1 MNTLKTTFLLTL
13 LTLLLVF
20 VGQMLGGNSGMVV
33 ALIFAAI
40 MNLTTYWFSDK
51 IVLAMYRAKPIE
63 ESDNPGLY
71 NLIRRTATKAGLPMP
86 KVYVIPTQTP
96 NAFATGRN
104 PKHAAVAVT
113 SGILKILNEDE
124 LEGVISHE
132 MAHVK
137 NRDILTGS
145 IVATLAG
152 AISMLAFMAR
162 WAAIFGGFG
171 GRDSEGRGGGLG
183 LLIMAIVAPLAALL
197 IQMAISRSREY
208 AADQTGAKIS
218 HKPLSLA
225 NALRKLEYAGRRIPL
240 KANPSTAHLF
250 IVNPLSGKGMASLF
264 STHPPVEERVA
275 RLEKMAHHEGSPRVA
290 KRI

>member
-1 MNTLKTTFLLTL
+1 MNTLKTAFLLTL
-13 LTLLLVF
+13 MTLLF
-20 VGQMLGGNSGMVV
+20 IFIGQMLGGNQGMVV
-33 ALIFAAI
+33 AFVFAAI
-40 MNLTTYWFSDK
+40 MNLGTYWFSDK
-51 IVLAMYRAKPIE
+51 IVLGMYRAQRVDE
-63 ESDNPGLY
+63 ADNPRLHDTV
-71 NLIRRTATKAGLPMP
+71 RRAATAAHLPMP

-113 SGILKILNEDE
+113 QGILKMLDQDE

-132 MAHVK
+132 MAHIK

-162 WAAIFGGFG
+162 FAAIFGGYG

-208 AADQTGAKIS
+208 AADRTAAKNS
-218 HKPLSLA
+218 HKPLALA
-225 NALRKLEYAGRRIPL
+225 NALRKLEQASRRIPL
-240 KANPSTAHLF
+240 PAKPSTAHLF
-250 IVNPLSGKGMASLF
+250 IVNPLSGKGLASLF
-264 STHPPVEERVA
+264 STHPPIEERVA
-275 RLEKMAHHEGSPRVA
+275 KLQQMARGV
-290 KRI
+290 

>member
-1 MNTLKTTFLLTL
+1 MNTLKTAFLLTL
-13 LTLLLVF
+13 MTLLF
-20 VGQMLGGNSGMVV
+20 IFIGGMLGGNQGMVV
-33 ALIFAAI
+33 AFIFAAI
-40 MNLTTYWFSDK
+40 MNLGTYWFSDK
-51 IVLAMYRAKPIE
+51 IVLGMYRAQRID
-63 ESDNPGLY
+63 ESAN
-71 NLIRRTATKAGLPMP
+71 RRLHDIVRRAATAARLPMP

-113 SGILKILNEDE
+113 QGILKILDEDE

-132 MAHVK
+132 MAHVR

-162 WAAIFGGFG
+162 FAAIFGGYG
-171 GRDSEGRGGGLG
+171 GRDSQGRGGGLG

-208 AADQTGAKIS
+208 AADSTAAKNS
-218 HKPLSLA
+218 HKPLALA
-225 NALRKLEYAGRRIPL
+225 NALRKLEHASRRIPL
-240 KANPSTAHLF
+240 QAKPSTAHLF

-264 STHPPVEERVA
+264 STHPPIEERVA
-275 RLEKMAHHEGSPRVA
+275 RLQKMARGV
-290 KRI
+290 

>member
-1 MNTLKTTFLLTL
+1 MNALKTTFLLTL
-13 LTLLLVF
+13 LTLLFVF
-20 VGQMLGGNSGMVV
+20 IGRMLGGNSGMIV
-33 ALIFAAI
+33 ALIFAAV

-51 IVLAMYRAKPIE
+51 IVLAMYRAQPIK
-63 ESDNPGLY
+63 ESDNPRLHS
-71 NLIRRTATKAGLPMP
+71 LVRRTATNANLPMP
-86 KVYVIPTQTP
+86 KVYIIPTHTP

-113 SGILKILNEDE
+113 SGILKTLDEDE

-132 MAHVK
+132 MAHIR

-162 WAAIFGGFG
+162 WAAIFGGYG
-171 GRDSEGRGGGLG
+171 GRDSEGRGGGIG

-225 NALRKLEYAGRRIPL
+225 NALKKLQYASRRVPL
-240 KANPSTAHLF
+240 EAKPSTAHLF
-250 IVNPLSGKGMASLF
+250 IVNPLSGRGMANLF

-275 RLEKMAHHEGSPRVA
+275 RLQSMA

>member
-1 MNTLKTTFLLTL
+1 MNVLKTVFLLTL
-13 LTLLLVF
+13 LTLLFVF
-20 VGQMLGGNSGMVV
+20 IGQVVGGKSGMII

-51 IVLAMYRAKPIE
+51 IVLAMYRAQPIK
-63 ESDNPGLY
+63 ESDHPRLY
-71 NLIRRTATKAGLPMP
+71 SLVRQTATQAGLPMP
-86 KVYVIPTQTP
+86 KVYIIPTQTP

-113 SGILKILNEDE
+113 SGILKILDEDE
-124 LEGVISHE
+124 LEGVLSHE
-132 MAHVK
+132 MAHVR

-145 IVATLAG
+145 IVATVAG
-152 AISMLAFMAR
+152 AISVLAHMAQ
-162 WAAIFGGFG
+162 WGAIFGGFG
-171 GRDSEGRGGGLG
+171 GRDDEGRGGGGLG

-208 AADQTGAKIS
+208 SADQTGAKTS

-225 NALRKLEYAGRRIPL
+225 SALRKLEYASRRMPL
-240 KANPSTAHLF
+240 DANPSTAHLF

-275 RLEKMAHHEGSPRVA
+275 RLEKMVHH
-290 KRI
+290 

>member
-1 MNTLKTTFLLTL
+1 MNTLKTGFLLTL
-13 LTLLLVF
+13 MTLLF
-20 VGQMLGGNSGMVV
+20 IFIGRMLGGNQGMVV
-33 ALIFAAI
+33 AFIFAAI
-40 MNLTTYWFSDK
+40 MNLGTYWFSDK
-51 IVLAMYRAKPIE
+51 IVLRMYRAQRVDE
-63 ESDNPGLY
+63 ATNPRLHDTV
-71 NLIRRTATKAGLPMP
+71 RRAATAAHLPMP
-86 KVYVIPTQTP
+86 KVYIIPTQTP

-113 SGILKILNEDE
+113 QGILKTLDEDE

-132 MAHVK
+132 MAHIR

-162 WAAIFGGFG
+162 FAAIFGGYG
-171 GRDSEGRGGGLG
+171 GRDSQGRGGGLG

-208 AADQTGAKIS
+208 AADRTAAKNS
-218 HKPLSLA
+218 HKPLALA
-225 NALRKLEYAGRRIPL
+225 SALRKLEHAARRRPL
-240 KANPSTAHLF
+240 QAKPSTAHLF

-264 STHPPVEERVA
+264 STHPPIEERVA
-275 RLEKMAHHEGSPRVA
+275 KLQQMARG
-290 KRI
+290 I

>member
-1 MNTLKTTFLLTL
+1 MNALKTVFLLTL
-13 LTLLLVF
+13 LTLLFVF
-20 VGQMLGGNSGMVV
+20 IGQVVGGKSGMII

-51 IVLAMYRAKPIE
+51 IVLAMYRAQPIK
-63 ESDNPGLY
+63 ESDNPRLY
-71 NLIRRTATKAGLPMP
+71 SLVRQTATQAGLPMP
-86 KVYVIPTQTP
+86 KVYMIPTQTP

-113 SGILKILNEDE
+113 SGILKILDEDE

-132 MAHVK
+132 MAHVR

-145 IVATLAG
+145 IVATVAG
-152 AISMLAFMAR
+152 AISVLAHMAQ
-162 WAAIFGGFG
+162 WGAIFGGYG
-171 GRDSEGRGGGLG
+171 GRDDEGRGGGGLG

-208 AADQTGAKIS
+208 SADQTGAKIS

-225 NALRKLEYAGRRIPL
+225 NALRKLEYASRRMPL
-240 KANPSTAHLF
+240 EANPSTAHLF

-275 RLEKMAHHEGSPRVA
+275 RLEKMVHH
-290 KRI
+290 

>member
-1 MNTLKTTFLLTL
+1 MNALKTVFLLTL
-13 LTLLLVF
+13 LTLLFVF
-20 VGQMLGGNSGMVV
+20 IGQVVGGKSGMII

-51 IVLAMYRAKPIE
+51 IVLAMYRAQPIK
-63 ESDNPGLY
+63 ESDHPRLY
-71 NLIRRTATKAGLPMP
+71 SLVRQTATKAGLPMP
-86 KVYVIPTQTP
+86 KVYIIPTQTP

-113 SGILKILNEDE
+113 AGILKILDEDE

-132 MAHVK
+132 MAHVR

-145 IVATLAG
+145 IVATVAG
-152 AISMLAFMAR
+152 AISVLAHMAQ
-162 WAAIFGGFG
+162 WGAIFGGFG
-171 GRDSEGRGGGLG
+171 GRDDEGRGGGGLG

-208 AADQTGAKIS
+208 SADQTGAKIS

-225 NALRKLEYAGRRIPL
+225 NALRKLEYASRRMPL
-240 KANPSTAHLF
+240 EANPSTAHLF

-275 RLEKMAHHEGSPRVA
+275 RLEAMVHH
-290 KRI
+290 

>member
-13 LTLLLVF
+13 LTLLFVF
-20 VGQMLGGNSGMVV
+20 IGQMLGGNSGMMV
-33 ALIFAAI
+33 ALVFAAV

-51 IVLAMYRAKPIE
+51 IVLAMYRAQPVT
-63 ESDNPGLY
+63 ESDNPGLHS
-71 NLIRRTATKAGLPMP
+71 LVRRTATNANLPMP

-113 SGILKILNEDE
+113 TGILKTLNEDE

-132 MAHVK
+132 MAHIR

-162 WAAIFGGFG
+162 FAAIFGGYG
-171 GRDSEGRGGGLG
+171 GRDSEGRGGGIG

-225 NALRKLEYAGRRIPL
+225 SALKKLQYASRRVPL
-240 KANPSTAHLF
+240 EAKPSTAHLF

-264 STHPPVEERVA
+264 STHPPVEERVT
-275 RLEKMAHHEGSPRVA
+275 RLQNMAKG
-290 KRI
+290 I

>member
-1 MNTLKTTFLLTL
+1 MNTLKTVFLLTL
-13 LTLLLVF
+13 LTLLFVF
-20 VGQMLGGNSGMVV
+20 IGQVVGGKSGMII

-51 IVLAMYRAKPIE
+51 IVLAMYRAQPIK
-63 ESDNPGLY
+63 ESDNPRLY
-71 NLIRRTATKAGLPMP
+71 SLIRRTATKANLPMP
-86 KVYVIPTQTP
+86 KVYLIPTQTP

-104 PKHAAVAVT
+104 PKHATVAVT
-113 SGILKILNEDE
+113 SGILKILDEDE

-132 MAHVK
+132 MAHVR

-145 IVATLAG
+145 IVATVAG
-152 AISMLAFMAR
+152 AISVLAHMAQ
-162 WAAIFGGFG
+162 WGAIFGGYG
-171 GRDSEGRGGGLG
+171 GRDDEGRGGGGLG

-225 NALRKLEYAGRRIPL
+225 NALKKLQYASRRIPL
-240 KANPSTAHLF
+240 EANPSTAHLF

-275 RLEKMAHHEGSPRVA
+275 RLEKMAKG
-290 KRI
+290 I

>member
-1 MNTLKTTFLLTL
+1 MNALKTAFLLTL
-13 LTLLLVF
+13 LTLLFVFIGQLV
-20 VGQMLGGNSGMVV
+20 GGKSGMIV
-33 ALIFAAI
+33 ALIFAAV

-51 IVLAMYRAKPIE
+51 IVLAMYRAQPIK
-63 ESDNPGLY
+63 ESDHPRLY
-71 NLIRRTATKAGLPMP
+71 SLVRQIATKAGLPMP
-86 KVYVIPTQTP
+86 KVYIIPTQTP

-113 SGILKILNEDE
+113 AGILKILDEDE

-132 MAHVK
+132 MAHVR

-145 IVATLAG
+145 IVATVAG
-152 AISMLAFMAR
+152 AISVLAYMAQ
-162 WAAIFGGFG
+162 WGAILGGYG
-171 GRDSEGRGGGLG
+171 GRDNEGRGGGGLG

-208 AADQTGAKIS
+208 SADQTGAKIS

-225 NALRKLEYAGRRIPL
+225 NALRKLEYASRRMPL
-240 KANPSTAHLF
+240 EANPSTAHLF
-250 IVNPLSGKGMASLF
+250 IVNPLSGKGMAGLF

-275 RLEKMAHHEGSPRVA
+275 RLEKMVHP
-290 KRI
+290 

>member
-1 MNTLKTTFLLTL
+1 MNALKTVFLLTL
-13 LTLLLVF
+13 LTLLFVF
-20 VGQMLGGNSGMVV
+20 IGQVVGGKSGMII

-51 IVLAMYRAKPIE
+51 IVLAMYRAQPIK
-63 ESDNPGLY
+63 ESDNPRLY
-71 NLIRRTATKAGLPMP
+71 SLVRQTATQAGLPMP
-86 KVYVIPTQTP
+86 KVYMIPTQTP

-113 SGILKILNEDE
+113 AGILKILDEDE

-132 MAHVK
+132 MAHVR

-145 IVATLAG
+145 IVATVAG
-152 AISMLAFMAR
+152 AISVLAHMAQ
-162 WAAIFGGFG
+162 WGAIFGGYG
-171 GRDSEGRGGGLG
+171 GRDNEGRGGGGLG
-183 LLIMAIVAPLAALL
+183 LLVMAIVAPLAALL
-197 IQMAISRSREY
+197 IQMATSRSREY
-208 AADQTGAKIS
+208 SADQTGAKIS

-225 NALRKLEYAGRRIPL
+225 NALKKLDYASRRMPL
-240 KANPSTAHLF
+240 EANPSTAHLF

-275 RLEKMAHHEGSPRVA
+275 RLQKMVHH
-290 KRI
+290 

>member
-1 MNTLKTTFLLTL
+1 MNALKTVFLLTL
-13 LTLLLVF
+13 LTLLFVFIGQLV
-20 VGQMLGGNSGMVV
+20 GGKSGMII

-51 IVLAMYRAKPIE
+51 IVLAMYRAQPIK
-63 ESDNPGLY
+63 ESDNPRLY
-71 NLIRRTATKAGLPMP
+71 SLVRQTATKAGLPMP
-86 KVYVIPTQTP
+86 RVYIIPNQTP

-113 SGILKILNEDE
+113 AGILKILDEDE

-132 MAHVK
+132 MAHVR

-145 IVATLAG
+145 IVATVAG
-152 AISMLAFMAR
+152 AISVLAHMAQ
-162 WAAIFGGFG
+162 WGAIFGGYG
-171 GRDSEGRGGGLG
+171 GRDDEGRGGGGLG

-208 AADQTGAKIS
+208 SADQTGAKIS

-225 NALRKLEYAGRRIPL
+225 NALRKLEYASRRMPL
-240 KANPSTAHLF
+240 EANPSTAHLF

-275 RLEKMAHHEGSPRVA
+275 RLQKMIHR
-290 KRI
+290 